1 MRQGDIVY
9 FITKGVVRSG
19 VLVNQ
24 NYGKAII
31 RYQKGNYQKL
41 YHYKLC
47 QVAGEIE
54 GGVNG
59 RLSKGS
65 DTSSNKGC
73 NTKNNKVSGLLQPNK
88 KRQDAGNKL
97 FVGAW
102 RIRNMA

>member
-1 MRQGDIVY
+1 MRQGDVVY

-24 NYGKAII
+24 NNGKAVI

-47 QVAGEIE
+47 QVADEIE
-54 GGVNG
+54 GGANG
-59 RLSKGS
+59 RPSNSS
-65 DTSSNKGC
+65 DTTSNIRLK
-73 NTKNNKVSGLLQPNK
+73 TKNSKLFRGKQPNQKGQSGSK
-88 KRQDAGNKL
+88 KV